1 MGLPVSTLGKVPIP
15 VHALLVILGP
25 TVKPELPMNVPIIC
39 ALMGALAKVLGSTII
54 LVCAPW
60 DSMENA
66 VKSKLRLVQTCL
78 AEMVAVV
85 PIHQIEFSAK
95 LPHFQI
101 LWCGVCSKVDIGN
114 KDANT
119 RNILGDLYQQTHS
132 EN

>member
-1 MGLPVSTLGKVPIP
+1 MGLPVSTLVKVHIP

-25 TVKPELPMNVPIIC
+25 TVKPELPMNVPITC
-39 ALMGALAKVLGSTII
+39 ALMGELAKVLGSTII

-85 PIHQIEFSAK
+85 PIHQMEFSANVK
-95 LPHFQI
+95 MDSQ
-101 LWCGVCSKVDIGN
+101 VN
-114 KDANT
+114 
-119 RNILGDLYQQTHS
+119 
-132 EN
+132 